1 MTGTWP
7 PMAEFIRIVSVRPN
21 GTERLVRDIA
31 IASLTTDQVERATAY
46 ADAETRKAG
55 GQHIRVY
62 TSSDEVIHPGD
73 IDLVWDSDIDYG

>member
-21 GTERLVRDIA
+21 GTERLVRDIT
-31 IASLTTDQVERATAY
+31 IADLTTDQVERAQAY
-46 ADAETRKAG
+46 ADAETRKAS

-62 TSSDEVIHPGD
+62 TSSNETISPG
-73 IDLVWDSDIDYG
+73 DLVWDSDIDYG